1 MMLTNI
7 YQVFLVGFLGGVI
20 LELMHWYNI
29 KEKETYPISLKSVW
43 YWIITVAMAVTGG
56 LLTMLYF
63 GSRADGIV
71 ALHVGLSTPLILQ
84 KLTTTIAT
92 VPGAKGGGASI
103 LDFFRW

>member
-1 MMLTNI
+1 MVLI
-7 YQVFLVGFLGGVI
+7 GLYQVFLAGFLGGAI

-29 KEKETYPISLKSVW
+29 RQRATWPIYSKSVT
-43 YWIITVAMAVTGG
+43 YWIITVAMAATGG
-56 LLTMLYF
+56 LLTMFYF

-92 VPGAKGGGASI
+92 VPGGKGGGAGI
-103 LDFFRW
+103 LEFFRW

>member
-1 MMLTNI
+1 MLLIGLN
-7 YQVFLVGFLGGVI
+7 QVFLVGFLGGVI

-29 KEKETYPISLKSVW
+29 RQRPTFPTYWKSVK
-43 YWIITVAMAVTGG
+43 YWIITAAMAATGG

-63 GSRADGIV
+63 GSRAEGIV

-92 VPGAKGGGASI
+92 VSGGKGGGAGI
-103 LDFFRW
+103 LEFFRW